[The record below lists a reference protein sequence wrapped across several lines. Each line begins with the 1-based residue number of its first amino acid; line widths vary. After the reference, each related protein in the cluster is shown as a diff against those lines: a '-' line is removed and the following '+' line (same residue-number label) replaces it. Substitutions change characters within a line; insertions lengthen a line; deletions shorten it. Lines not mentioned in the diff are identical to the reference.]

1 MCAQYRPYLY
11 NPKDNHYHDAQ
22 RAYNAWK
29 GIATEME
36 KEGIHRPPMDPYLS
50 VLSFFHTFHVIICYA
65 SQASPDPQVR
75 PVAKGGGGLGG
86 WGGRTTPPVAHP

>member
-11 NPKDNHYHDAQ
+11 NPKDSHYHDAQ

-29 GIATEME
+29 EIATEME

-65 SQASPDPQVR
+65 YGHKHLLIPRSGP
-75 PVAKGGGGLGG
+75 
-86 WGGRTTPPVAHP
+86 